1 MKVVKWTEWSDEHF
15 DDIESKE
22 ELDAMADAV
31 VEELRKT
38 KYHFD
43 GYYHQNGDYGVPVL
57 DNGKYFQASRR
68 AWGEVMAM
76 AYPEEFDNPDAP
88 YNYIVWYLGPGD
100 QDEYIFPEGDDY
112 E

>member
-1 MKVVKWTEWSDEHF
+1 MKVIKWTTWDDKHG

-38 KYHFD
+38 NYHFD
-43 GYYHQNGDYGVPVL
+43 GYYHQNGDHGVPVL
-57 DNGKYFQASRR
+57 DNGKYFQASQR

-88 YNYIVWYLGPGD
+88 YNYIIWYLGPGD
-100 QDEYIFPEGDDY
+100 RDEYIYPKGDDY